1 MHTLVN
7 KFDSIEQM
15 INEHGLK
22 LYSLIFLKV

>member
-22 LYSLIFLKV
+22 IVQLDFFKS